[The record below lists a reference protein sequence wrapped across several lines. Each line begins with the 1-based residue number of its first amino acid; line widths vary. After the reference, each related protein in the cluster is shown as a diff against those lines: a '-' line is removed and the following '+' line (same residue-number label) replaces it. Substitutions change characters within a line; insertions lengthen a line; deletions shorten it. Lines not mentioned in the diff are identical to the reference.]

1 MDVFMHRC
9 VGVAGYIVG
18 LVLLTGLLG
27 GRTPV
32 MATNTEP
39 VLLTMSLFSQDPPTP
54 PVAKPKAAVPRQ
66 PDSVGKA
73 GIVAPPAAAPQTPG
87 TAAPVQAPAGVTAP
101 GASAPVQAP
110 AAATAPGAPASVQA
124 PGAATVAGMSPVAAL
139 PGPSVL
145 PRPADPAAPSALPV
159 GAGPMPLPGSPPGH
173 GRAEADDPTG
183 LPAPLVDGYTY
194 DPQSRRDPFQS
205 MVKLLKLNQAKG
217 ELPPLQRLELND
229 VKLIGI
235 VSDAS
240 GYYGLIQTPDGKGY
254 TVRVGTLMGTNNG
267 TIKTISEQRIVVAE
281 PIIGITG
288 KMTTRDVEILHR
300 PKEGAE

>member
-1 MDVFMHRC
+1 MDAFMHRC
-9 VGVAGYIVG
+9 IGMSGHICG
-18 LVLLTGLLG
+18 LVLLAGLLG
-27 GRTPV
+27 GHTLV

-39 VLLTMSLFSQDPPTP
+39 DVVAMSLFSQDPPTP
-54 PVAKPKAAVPRQ
+54 PVAKPKAAVPRL
-66 PDSVGKA
+66 PDSAGKVGP
-73 GIVAPPAAAPQTPG
+73 VAPPAAAPQTPVPP
-87 TAAPVQAPAGVTAP
+87 APVQAPT
-101 GASAPVQAP
+101 
-110 AAATAPGAPASVQA
+110 AATTPGP
-124 PGAATVAGMSPVAAL
+124 PPVAAL
-139 PGPSVL
+139 PGPSGL
-145 PRPADPAAPSALPV
+145 SKPADRAAPSTVPV
-159 GAGPMPLPGSPPGH
+159 GAGPMPLPGSSPGN
-173 GRAEADDPTG
+173 GSLGAADPTG

-217 ELPPLQRLELND
+217 ELPPLQRLELSD

-288 KMTTRDVEILHR
+288 KMTTRDIEILHR
-300 PKEGAE
+300 PKEGTE

>member
-1 MDVFMHRC
+1 MDAFMHRR
-9 VGVAGYIVG
+9 VGVTGYIGG

-27 GRTPV
+27 GPTAV

-39 VLLTMSLFSQDPPTP
+39 RLLAMSLFSQEAPTP
-54 PVAKPKAAVPRQ
+54 PVAKPRAAVPKL
-66 PDSVGKA
+66 PDSAGKVGP
-73 GIVAPPAAAPQTPG
+73 VAPPASAPQTPG
-87 TAAPVQAPAGVTAP
+87 SPAVQAPTAATTP
-101 GASAPVQAP
+101 GPPAVPAPTAATMSAPP
-110 AAATAPGAPASVQA
+110 
-124 PGAATVAGMSPVAAL
+124 PVAAGPAVSVV
-139 PGPSVL
+139 PGSI
-145 PRPADPAAPSALPV
+145 AAAPGTVPA
-159 GAGPMPLPGSPPGH
+159 GAGPMPLPGSSPGNE
-173 GRAEADDPTG
+173 RAEAADPTG
-183 LPAPLVDGYTY
+183 LPASLVDGYTY
-194 DPQSRRDPFQS
+194 DPKSRRDPFAS

-217 ELPPLQRLELND
+217 ELPPLQRLELSD

-288 KMTTRDVEILHR
+288 KMTTRDIEILHR